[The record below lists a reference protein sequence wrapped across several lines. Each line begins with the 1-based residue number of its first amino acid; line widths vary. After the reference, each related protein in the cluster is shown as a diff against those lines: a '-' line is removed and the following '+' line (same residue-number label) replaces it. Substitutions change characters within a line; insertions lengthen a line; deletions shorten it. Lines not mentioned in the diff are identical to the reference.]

1 MARSLSVACLQTGP
15 KAGVLATL
23 EEVPAF
29 GIVAVV
35 RGADWLT
42 RSEVMKR

>member
-15 KAGVLATL
+15 KAGVLAAL
-23 EEVPAF
+23 EEAFAF

-42 RSEVMKR
+42 RPE